1 MRKKGITLLCIVLSM
16 AIMQINIRFTSAHE
30 NLNLFDEILIQTK
43 SKTVE
48 YGLKTCFETQE
59 DSKEICNYLISALD
73 LDNKK
78 AILTRNENKDYYNVD
93 FSSENA
99 NGYVEALKYK
109 NKNLITI
116 NICNVSNENGLASLK
131 NKVSASIGCRG
142 KNIKYFQYLKA
153 KVEETSEN
161 GGANN
166 TNVINRKIIKI
177 LKSYGTE
184 NIETVS
190 LNNGLST
197 MAYTRKF
204 DEKVINNKL
213 IDFNYAVCSYS
224 SGKYIIIGTPEI
236 ITTY

>member
-16 AIMQINIRFTSAHE
+16 AIMQINIRLTSAHE

-59 DSKEICNYLISALD
+59 DSKEICNYLISKLN

-78 AILTRNENKDYYNVD
+78 TILTRTENKDYYNVD

-109 NKNLITI
+109 NKSLITI
-116 NICNVSNENGLASLK
+116 NISNVSNENGLAFLK
-131 NKVSASIGCRG
+131 NNVSASIGSRG

-161 GGANN
+161 GGENN

-177 LKSYGTE
+177 LKSCGTE
-184 NIETVS
+184 NIETVN

>member
-16 AIMQINIRFTSAHE
+16 AIMQINIRLTSAHE

-59 DSKEICNYLISALD
+59 DSKEICNYLISAID
-73 LDNKK
+73 LDYKK
-78 AILTRNENKDYYNVD
+78 VILTRTENKDSYNVD
-93 FSSENA
+93 FSSGNA
-99 NGYVEALKYK
+99 RGYVEALKYK
-109 NKNLITI
+109 NKSLITI
-116 NICNVSNENGLASLK
+116 NISTVSNENGLVSLK
-131 NKVSASIGCRG
+131 NKISASIGCRG
-142 KNIKYFQYLKA
+142 KNVKYFQYLKA
-153 KVEETSEN
+153 KVEKTSKN
-161 GGANN
+161 GGTNN
-166 TNVINRKIIKI
+166 INVINQKIIKI

-184 NIETVS
+184 NIDTVS

-213 IDFNYAVCSYS
+213 FDFNYAVCSYS
-224 SGKYIIIGTPEI
+224 SGNYIIIGTPEI

>member
-1 MRKKGITLLCIVLSM
+1 MRKKGITLLCIVLSI

-59 DSKEICNYLISALD
+59 ESKEICNYLILALD

-78 AILTRNENKDYYNVD
+78 TILTRTENKDSYNVD

-99 NGYVEALKYK
+99 KGYVEALKYK
-109 NKNLITI
+109 NKSLITI
-116 NICNVSNENGLASLK
+116 NISNVSNEDGLASLK
-131 NKVSASIGCRG
+131 NKVNASIGCRG
-142 KNIKYFQYLKA
+142 KNVKYFLYLKA
-153 KVEETSEN
+153 KVKETSKN

-166 TNVINRKIIKI
+166 INVINQKIIKI

-184 NIETVS
+184 NIETVN

-213 IDFNYAVCSYS
+213 IDFNYAVCSYL